1 MTMTG
6 STTFSLNDLLNP
18 TPKRTQRFLSVL
30 QNFWT
35 FCNSINDKVMEV
47 QDHIDGLLNEK
58 KKEESTLDDYRNR
71 INQVKSKAVEEAET
85 VKILE
90 MENED
95 LKKKSQELLA
105 EKEELHGLNSKLKE
119 KLEEATKK
127 SLEIDAQVKAI
138 ETERDNL
145 QGAVDGAAAIKKLE
159 DELQKNKEEREC
171 REKLRM
177 ETAEKMTAV
186 EWSAIVLNS
195 ILEVVQ
201 QYSAEK
207 TEIMN
212 FESKIKEINVSRN
225 KT

>member
-47 QDHIDGLLNEK
+47 QDHIDVLLNEK

-127 SLEIDAQVKAI
+127 SLEIDAQVKAL

-186 EWSAIVLNS
+186 ERSAIVLNS

-212 FESKIKEINVSRN
+212 FETKIKEINVSR
-225 KT
+225 K

>member
-127 SLEIDAQVKAI
+127 SLEIDAQVKAL

-186 EWSAIVLNS
+186 ERSAIVLNS

-212 FESKIKEINVSRN
+212 FESKIKEINVSR
-225 KT
+225 K

>member
-47 QDHIDGLLNEK
+47 QDHIDGLLNDK

-127 SLEIDAQVKAI
+127 SLEIDAQVKAL

-159 DELQKNKEEREC
+159 DELQKSKEEREC

-186 EWSAIVLNS
+186 ERSAIVLNS

>member
-1 MTMTG
+1 M
-6 STTFSLNDLLNP
+6 
-18 TPKRTQRFLSVL
+18 
-30 QNFWT
+30 
-35 FCNSINDKVMEV
+35 
-47 QDHIDGLLNEK
+47 
-58 KKEESTLDDYRNR
+58 
-71 INQVKSKAVEEAET
+71 
-85 VKILE
+85 
-90 MENED
+90 
-95 LKKKSQELLA
+95 LA

-127 SLEIDAQVKAI
+127 SLEIDAQVKAL

-159 DELQKNKEEREC
+159 DELQKSKEEREC

-186 EWSAIVLNS
+186 ERSAIVLNS

-212 FESKIKEINVSRN
+212 FESKIKEINVSR
-225 KT
+225 K

>member
-1 MTMTG
+1 MTG

-127 SLEIDAQVKAI
+127 SLEIDAQVKAL

-186 EWSAIVLNS
+186 ERSAIVLNS

-212 FESKIKEINVSRN
+212 FESKIKEINVSQ
-225 KT
+225 K

>member
-1 MTMTG
+1 MTG

-127 SLEIDAQVKAI
+127 SLEIDAQVKAL

-186 EWSAIVLNS
+186 ERSAIVLNS

-207 TEIMN
+207 TDIMN
-212 FESKIKEINVSRN
+212 FESKIKEINVSR
-225 KT
+225 K

>member
-127 SLEIDAQVKAI
+127 SLEIDAQVKAL

-186 EWSAIVLNS
+186 ERSAIVLNS

-212 FESKIKEINVSRN
+212 FESKIKEINVSQ
-225 KT
+225 K

>member
-1 MTMTG
+1 MTG

-105 EKEELHGLNSKLKE
+105 EKEELCPFLRFPPFVRGGFTHLVSLEDLGLM
-119 KLEEATKK
+119 KK
-127 SLEIDAQVKAI
+127 S
-138 ETERDNL
+138 
-145 QGAVDGAAAIKKLE
+145 
-159 DELQKNKEEREC
+159 
-171 REKLRM
+171 
-177 ETAEKMTAV
+177 
-186 EWSAIVLNS
+186 SS
-195 ILEVVQ
+195 
-201 QYSAEK
+201 
-207 TEIMN
+207 
-212 FESKIKEINVSRN
+212 
-225 KT
+225 

>member
-1 MTMTG
+1 MTG

-127 SLEIDAQVKAI
+127 SLEIDAQVKAL

-186 EWSAIVLNS
+186 ERSAIVLNS

>member
-1 MTMTG
+1 MTG

-127 SLEIDAQVKAI
+127 SLEIDAQVKAL

-186 EWSAIVLNS
+186 ERSAIVLNS

-212 FESKIKEINVSRN
+212 FESKIKEINVSR
-225 KT
+225 K

>member
-1 MTMTG
+1 MTG

-47 QDHIDGLLNEK
+47 QDHIDGLLNDK

-127 SLEIDAQVKAI
+127 SLEIDAQVKAL

-159 DELQKNKEEREC
+159 DELQKSKEEREC

-186 EWSAIVLNS
+186 ERSAIVLNS

>member
-127 SLEIDAQVKAI
+127 SLEIDAQVKAL

-186 EWSAIVLNS
+186 ERSAIVLNS